1 MQEALLYFLLIFTPL
16 AYGTVEIWSVTVLHA
31 VSIAIIALWAVSMIR
46 SGQIKLYR
54 TPVDLFAL
62 ILLFLAFISI
72 FFSVYPYASRI
83 QIYKLI
89 NYVLIFYFVV
99 NTFSE
104 RRKLFRLSWVIAVFG
119 GLYAFTGLLLL
130 IDKSKGS
137 RIFSPDI
144 YSSFFTFV
152 NHNHFAGYLEM
163 ITLSCIG
170 LAIAYNGI
178 RRLLLI
184 CLAVSAAAAIFFS
197 LSRGGVISLLVG
209 MLCLFALFSASS
221 GRRKNLWLISGVL
234 VLALS
239 VMAWFGMGAVIE
251 RLQTLKDPFAAG
263 KERLGVWKDII
274 DMIAENPWFGTG
286 IGTFSHAFPLFKSEH
301 LSSLYY
307 SHAHNDYLELTAE
320 LGIAGIISAF
330 LCIIVFFI
338 SVTKKLVALPDKG
351 LQAVGL
357 GALSSC
363 FAILVHSNTDF
374 NFSIPSNAF
383 LFFICSAIALIASRP
398 EKAALI
404 SRAISMKQG
413 FAGYCIILL
422 FCSMALINILPPF
435 LGGYYLNKSID
446 HQKSGNYDLAAES
459 LYRAIQI
466 DSGNAE
472 HPAAMGDIMAAK
484 AVNAKETSEKEDLL
498 NKSVKYFNDAI
509 TANPVRG
516 YYYTKKAFSLQRL
529 GRLDEAG
536 EALTKAAHF
545 APQSPFTH
553 YDTGTF
559 FLSRGEADKAREEY
573 GKFLQLRSNF
583 SYLPKILDDLWK
595 FYPSYAE
602 LKPVVPEIAEYR
614 RRFAY
619 YLLSKGE
626 KHAAFEEFSFAFRL
640 EPSILNA
647 LSIITELNNA
657 KEYYKALEAGGE
669 YIKQFGNEIS
679 LNKEIAITYENLDM
693 NEKAIILY
701 QQILNE
707 DPKDISMYLRLS
719 RILLKTNDNQHAL
732 ETLQTALN
740 YHPEDPYLREQM
752 ALIYGRMGNH
762 KKAIAIFQQLTK
774 EKPKDAPLHITL
786 SGIYSSMK
794 DYSNALGTIQTAIQL
809 NPNDARLIRQLASIY
824 ETMGNNEKATI
835 ILQQLI
841 AEDPKN
847 VSIYISLAQIYLNTG
862 NLGNAVNVLKTAL
875 IFNPDNATIYELLA
889 NSYSGMGLH
898 KEALDALNKAVL
910 FDQKNADYRFQLG
923 IEYKKLGMLREAF
936 DQWRKC
942 LQIKPDHKNCKVF
955 LERNIIYQ

>member
-16 AYGTVEIWSVTVLHA
+16 AYGTVEIWSVTILHA
-31 VSIAIIALWAVSMIR
+31 VSIAIITLWAVSMIR
-46 SGQIKLYR
+46 SGQIKIYR
-54 TPVDLFAL
+54 TPVDMFAL
-62 ILLFLAFISI
+62 ILLSLACISV

-89 NYVLIFYFVV
+89 NYALIFYFVV
-99 NTFSE
+99 NTFRE
-104 RRKLFRLSWVIAVFG
+104 RQKLFRLSWVIAVFG
-119 GLYAFTGLLLL
+119 GLYAFANLLLL

-144 YSSFFTFV
+144 YSRFITFV

-163 ITLSCIG
+163 ITLLCIG

-184 CLAVSAAAAIFFS
+184 FLSVSAAAAIFFS

-209 MLCLFALFSASS
+209 MLFLFAVFSASS
-221 GRRKNLWLISGVL
+221 GRKKNLLLISGIL
-234 VLALS
+234 ILALS

-251 RLQTLKDPFAAG
+251 RLQTLKNPFVAG
-263 KERLGVWKDII
+263 EERLEAWKSII
-274 DMIAENPWFGTG
+274 DMIAQNPWFGTG
-286 IGTFSHAFPLFKSEH
+286 IGTFSHAFPLFKSER

-338 SVTKKLVALPDKG
+338 SVTRKLIALPDKG

-363 FAILVHSNTDF
+363 FALLVHSNTDF

-383 LFFICSAIALIASRP
+383 LFFICSSIALIASRHD
-398 EKAALI
+398 KATLV
-404 SRAISMKQG
+404 SKAISMKHR
-413 FAGYCIILL
+413 FSSYCIILL
-422 FCSMALINILPPF
+422 LCSIILISILSPF
-435 LGGYYLNKSID
+435 LGSYYLNKAID
-446 HQKSGNYDLAAES
+446 HQKSGDYDLAAES
-459 LYRAIQI
+459 LYQAIQI
-466 DSGNAE
+466 DPGNAE
-472 HPAAMGDIMAAK
+472 HPAAMGDLMAAK
-484 AVNAKETSEKEDLL
+484 AINAKETSEKEDLL
-498 NKSVKYFNDAI
+498 NKSVKFFNDAI
-509 TANPVRG
+509 NANPARG
-516 YYYTKKAFSLQRL
+516 YYYTKKAFSLQQL
-529 GRLDEAG
+529 GRFDEAG
-536 EALTKAAHF
+536 AALTKAAYF
-545 APQSPFTH
+545 APLSPFTH

-583 SYLPKILDDLWK
+583 RYLPKVLDDLWK

-626 KHAAFEEFSFAFRL
+626 KHAAFEEFSFAFKL

-647 LSIITELNNA
+647 LSIITELNSA
-657 KEYYKALEAGGE
+657 KEYYNALEAGE
-669 YIKQFGNEIS
+669 KYMKQFGNEIS
-679 LNKEIAITYENLDM
+679 LSKEIAITYENLGM
-693 NEKAIILY
+693 NEKAIALY

-707 DPKDISMYLRLS
+707 DPKDISMYLSLS
-719 RILLKTNDNQHAL
+719 RIFLKTNDNPNAL
-732 ETLQTALN
+732 KTLQTALN
-740 YHPEDPYLREQM
+740 YHPGDLYLREQI
-752 ALIYGRMGNH
+752 ALIYSRMGNNE
-762 KKAIAIFQQLTK
+762 KAIAVFQQLIK
-774 EKPKDAPLHITL
+774 EKPEDTSLSITL
-786 SGIYSSMK
+786 SGLYSKIK
-794 DYSNALGTIQTAIQL
+794 DYNNAVGTIQTAIQL
-809 NPNDARLIRQLASIY
+809 NPKDTRLIRQLASIY
-824 ETMGNNEKATI
+824 ETMGNNEKAI
-835 ILQQLI
+835 IIIQQLI

-847 VSIYISLAQIYLNTG
+847 ASLYISLAQIYLKIG
-862 NLGNAVNVLKTAL
+862 NLGNAVTALKTAL
-875 IFNPDNATIYELLA
+875 IFNPNNALIYELLS
-889 NSYSGMGLH
+889 NSYRGMGLH

-910 FDQKNADYRFQLG
+910 FEPKNADYRYQLG
-923 IEYKKLGMLREAF
+923 IEYKKLGLLREAF

-942 LQIKPDHKNCKVF
+942 LQIKPEHNNCKIL
-955 LERNIIYQ
+955 LEKNIIYQ